1 MNIKDSRLGKV
12 IKAHLYS
19 VLFFTTCFLLFLAE
33 WLLFT
38 EDIGGIGNKYI
49 VTIAKGIGDIAALF
63 IIYWFLPQKREWI
76 ILVIIWLVSVFFL
89 FNAWHCRFWGEFISV
104 TFYRLTSN
112 INADLVNSV
121 KALVRITDIFYILIP
136 AACTLLYLFVCRK
149 HMRTEMN
156 FSGKQR
162 VLAVCMSLSAF
173 ALSQLAFGIT
183 TKKWQ
188 EDLFPDDTLTD
199 ILLERFCFNKHTVKY
214 TFCSEGLCMYFLEAV
229 VEIGKDIVSRHYIEL
244 NETDL
249 RKISD
254 FMADIPEIPGTPD
267 FSANKDKNVVIILVE
282 SFNSDVIF
290 HKINGNEI
298 TPVMN
303 ARLNAENTVSALNIM
318 TQVKE

>member
-112 INADLVNSV
+112 IKIGRAS
-121 KALVRITDIFYILIP
+121 
-136 AACTLLYLFVCRK
+136 CR
-149 HMRTEMN
+149 E
-156 FSGKQR
+156 R
-162 VLAVCMSLSAF
+162 V
-173 ALSQLAFGIT
+173 
-183 TKKWQ
+183 
-188 EDLFPDDTLTD
+188 
-199 ILLERFCFNKHTVKY
+199 
-214 TFCSEGLCMYFLEAV
+214 
-229 VEIGKDIVSRHYIEL
+229 
-244 NETDL
+244 
-249 RKISD
+249 
-254 FMADIPEIPGTPD
+254 
-267 FSANKDKNVVIILVE
+267 
-282 SFNSDVIF
+282 
-290 HKINGNEI
+290 
-298 TPVMN
+298 
-303 ARLNAENTVSALNIM
+303 
-318 TQVKE
+318 